1 MCQSYSGGPA
11 VVCAIYGSKML
22 LPHAVAFSVCSR
34 KPFNKAVLA
43 CYVQLQDVRGI
54 PLVESIRRFAKS
66 VILMHSPHWVRCV
79 MDEFARHYH
88 TSNPRSF
95 DSAG

>member
-1 MCQSYSGGPA
+1 MPSC
-11 VVCAIYGSKML
+11 V
-22 LPHAVAFSVCSR
+22 SVSSR
-34 KPFNKAVLA
+34 NPFNKAVLA
-43 CYVQLQDVRGI
+43 CYVCLQDVRGKS
-54 PLVESIRRFAKS
+54 LAESIRKFAKS
-66 VILMHSPHWVRCV
+66 VTLTDSPHWVRCV